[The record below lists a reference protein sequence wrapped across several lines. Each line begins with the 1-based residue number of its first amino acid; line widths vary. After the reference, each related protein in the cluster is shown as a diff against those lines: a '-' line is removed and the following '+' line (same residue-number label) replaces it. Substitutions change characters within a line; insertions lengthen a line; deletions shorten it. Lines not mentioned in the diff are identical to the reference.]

1 MKDKIQIE
9 FVISVFFF
17 FFSKKRIIQIVIS
30 MFFKKENKS
39 NSQTEMCLNFFLS
52 QD

>member
-9 FVISVFFF
+9 FVISVF

-39 NSQTEMCLNFFLS
+39 NSQAEMCLKFF
-52 QD
+52 

>member
-9 FVISVFFF
+9 FVISM

-30 MFFKKENKS
+30 VFFKKENKS
-39 NSQTEMCLNFFLS
+39 NSQNEMCLNFFLS